1 MPIDPAVLKQQQED
15 ALAAQLAGRP
25 AAIDAGIANTKAS
38 VESGRDAFFGNQV
51 NPLAAR
57 VGNDY
62 GVDFGGATNSANAFY
77 KNKLGQALGGT
88 LAQQR
93 LGANQDRVSAVWN
106 NAYRKA
112 MESNANEQ
120 SARAYAYQVANQ
132 TSQENFQASENS
144 KNNALAQREQD
155 IKDAYSRMG
164 LQQSSDAANQ
174 NADQA
179 YQQAMMR
186 ALFGLAGTGVAAYGI
201 SQYGKQP
208 TSNPISSSPVGY
220 GQSLSEQS
228 GFYPR
233 FANPADQPTYLQRL
247 QGGITNGF

>member
-57 VGNDY
+57 IGNDY
-62 GVDFGGATNSANAFY
+62 GIDLGGATNSANAFY

-132 TSQENFQASENS
+132 TSQENFQAGENA
-144 KNNALAQREQD
+144 KNNASAQRQQD
-155 IKDAYSRMG
+155 LRDAYSRTG
-164 LQQSSDAANQ
+164 LQQQSNAANQ

-179 YQQAMMR
+179 YQQAMTR

-201 SQYGKQP
+201 SQYNKPNPLNTQTTAQSQYNLPIGPQQDLGYYPQTP
-208 TSNPISSSPVGY
+208 TGGY
-220 GQSLSEQS
+220 
-228 GFYPR
+228 R
-233 FANPADQPTYLQRL
+233 
-247 QGGITNGF
+247 